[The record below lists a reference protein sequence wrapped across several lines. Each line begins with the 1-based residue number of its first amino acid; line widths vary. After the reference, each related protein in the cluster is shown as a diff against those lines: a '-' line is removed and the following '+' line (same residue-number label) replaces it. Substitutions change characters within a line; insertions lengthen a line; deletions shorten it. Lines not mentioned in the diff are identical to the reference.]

1 MGLNIPYMEIA
12 TAKALVMSSCRALLQ
27 PIARLLLKSGVTWKE
42 FAELSRQSFVDVA
55 TREFGLRGRPTNVSR
70 VAILTGLARREVR
83 RQQQLLRKEAQPTV
97 GYMSKAARVLSGWY
111 QDLEFADAD
120 GDPRALPID
129 SAPLSFAELVRR
141 YGGDIPPGALL
152 KELQLARAVER
163 RADGTVRALT
173 RVYLPRRMDEGQ
185 IRLWGSVLQDVGTT
199 LEHNLTR
206 DVKALPR
213 FERRAL
219 SVSVDKRALRA
230 FRQFLE
236 REGQAFLERM
246 DDWLAAHPA
255 PNDSGAGEAIR
266 LGAGVYHIEDARLRG
281 RSK

>member
-1 MGLNIPYMEIA
+1 MEQFS
-12 TAKALVMSSCRALLQ
+12 AKALVMSSCRALLQ

-42 FAELSRQSFVDVA
+42 FAELSRQTFVEVA

-83 RQQQLLRKEAQPTV
+83 RQQQASKAEPQTAA
-97 GYMSKAARVLSGWY
+97 GYMSKASRVLSGWH
-111 QDLEFADAD
+111 QDREFLDREGNPRVLPLE
-120 GDPRALPID
+120 GE
-129 SAPLSFAELVRR
+129 SASFAELVRR
-141 YGGDIPPGALL
+141 YSGGDLPPGALL

-163 RADGTVRALT
+163 GNDDTVRALT

-206 DVKALPR
+206 DSQTATR

-219 SVSVDKRALRA
+219 SVLVDRRSLPA
-230 FRQFLE
+230 FKQFLE
-236 REGQAFLERM
+236 QEGQAFLERM
-246 DDWLAAHPA
+246 DDWLTAHQVSDDT
-255 PNDSGAGEAIR
+255 NGEAIR
-266 LGAGVYHIEDARLRG
+266 LGAGVYHIEDARAKG
-281 RSK
+281 RSR

>member
-1 MGLNIPYMEIA
+1 MDDFA
-12 TAKALVMSSCRALLQ
+12 AKALVMASCRALLK

-42 FAELSRQSFVDVA
+42 FAESSRQAFVDVA

-83 RQQQLLRKEAQPTV
+83 RQQQLLNAEPQPTT
-97 GYMSKAARVLSGWY
+97 GYMSKASRVLSGWH
-111 QDLEFADAD
+111 Q
-120 GDPRALPID
+120 DPRFLDTDGNPRELPID
-129 SAPLSFAELVRR
+129 GAQPSFAELVRR

-163 RADGTVRALT
+163 RADGTLRVLT

-206 DVKALPR
+206 DATTRPR

-219 SVSVDKRALRA
+219 SVRVDRRAVSA

-236 REGQAFLERM
+236 REGQAFLVRV
-246 DDWLAAHPA
+246 DDWLTAHQA
-255 PNDSGAGEAIR
+255 SEDAGTTEQIR
-266 LGAGVYHIEDARLRG
+266 LGAGIYHIEDARSRG
-281 RSK
+281 RPK

>member
-1 MGLNIPYMEIA
+1 MEQSS
-12 TAKALVMSSCRALLQ
+12 AKALVMASCQALLQ

-42 FAELSRQSFVDVA
+42 FAELSRQTFVDVA

-83 RQQQLLRKEAQPTV
+83 RQQQASQAQPQAGA
-97 GYMSKAARVLSGWY
+97 GYMSKASRVLSGWY
-111 QDLEFADAD
+111 QDPVFLDAD
-120 GDPRALPID
+120 GNPRALPLEGNP
-129 SAPLSFAELVRR
+129 ASFAELVRR
-141 YGGDIPPGALL
+141 YGGGDIPAGALL
-152 KELQLARAVER
+152 KELQLARAIER
-163 RADGTVRALT
+163 GADGTVRALT

-185 IRLWGSVLQDVGTT
+185 IRLWGSVLQDIGTT

-206 DVKALPR
+206 DAKTPPR

-219 SVSVDKRALRA
+219 SVLVDRRALPA

-236 REGQAFLERM
+236 QEGQAFLERM
-246 DDWLAAHPA
+246 DDWLTEHQAGKD
-255 PNDSGAGEAIR
+255 PNGDAIR

-281 RSK
+281 RSR

>member
-1 MGLNIPYMEIA
+1 MEQFS
-12 TAKALVMSSCRALLQ
+12 AKALVMSSCRALLQ

-42 FAELSRQSFVDVA
+42 FAELSRHTFVDVA

-83 RQQQLLRKEAQPTV
+83 RQQQAASAEPQSSA
-97 GYMSKAARVLSGWY
+97 GYMSKASRVLSGWH
-111 QDLEFADAD
+111 QDPEFLDSD
-120 GDPRALPID
+120 GHARILTLDGEGA
-129 SAPLSFAELVRR
+129 SFAELVRR
-141 YGGDIPPGALL
+141 YGGGDIPAGALL
-152 KELQLARAVER
+152 KELQLARAIER
-163 RADGTVRALT
+163 RADDTVRALT

-206 DVKALPR
+206 DVRTAPR

-219 SVSVDKRALRA
+219 SVLADKRALPA

-236 REGQAFLERM
+236 QEGQAFLERM
-246 DDWLAAHPA
+246 DDWLTAHQV
-255 PNDSGAGEAIR
+255 NDDKKGEAIR
-266 LGAGVYHIEDARLRG
+266 LGAGLYHIEDTRVRG